1 MSTFV
6 VIDKCICRHTGAV
19 CFFVIFHRSNN
30 GIIPAKK
37 KNRVECLDGF
47 HPNVIV
53 DSVHI
58 YVVSS
63 TLGDIEGAC
72 CYDYMRYACVH
83 FKYAPQLY
91 LCIFFFL
98 SFGHLIRL
106 STHNKQIDGYVLYS
120 KFGAHMIFEL

>member
-91 LCIFFFL
+91 LCIFFFCRSVI
-98 SFGHLIRL
+98 SFDFRRII
-106 STHNKQIDGYVLYS
+106 NK
-120 KFGAHMIFEL
+120 